1 VGDRFAFISE
11 ALKKQTMMGR
21 YRSLS
26 ELGTSDG
33 VYVTKGTDRFIN
45 LSSNDYLGLSQHP
58 DMISE
63 SNKWTLKYGTGS
75 GSSRLVT
82 GSREYHSLLEH
93 RLGSWLNRESVLSFN
108 SGYQLNS
115 TLLPSLSDKE
125 TVLYFD
131 RLNHNSLVQ
140 GALGSKAT
148 LKRYRHLDYD
158 HLTELLDADAHIS
171 RKIIV
176 TESLFS
182 MDGDVADLL
191 KLSQIAEAYNAILI
205 VDDAHA
211 VGVMGEQGKG
221 LTYGYDRID
230 IVLGTFGKAI
240 GSFGAFV
247 ATSSVI
253 HDYLINFCGGFIY
266 TTALPPGVIGAT
278 YVGVGLVKDMG
289 IQRSYLQQM
298 GDWFRA
304 ELQAVGLST
313 LGSTTHIIPILIG
326 DERDTLRIAE
336 RLRNNGYW
344 VSAIRPPTIQPGTSR
359 IRITLNTMLRQ
370 EHLSECVE
378 IIQKGVSSE
387 T

>member
-11 ALKKQTMMGR
+11 ALKKQATMGR
-21 YRSLS
+21 HRSLS
-26 ELGTSDG
+26 QLGNSDG

-58 DMISE
+58 DLISE

-82 GSREYHSLLEH
+82 GSREYHSLLEQ
-93 RLGSWLNRESVLSFN
+93 RLGSWLSRESVLSFN

-115 TLLPSLSDKE
+115 TLLPSLADRE
-125 TVLYFD
+125 TVFYFD

-158 HLTELLDADAHIS
+158 HLTDLLDADAQIS

-182 MDGDVADLL
+182 MDGDIADLRI
-191 KLSQIAEAYNAILI
+191 LSSIAETHNAILI

-230 IVLGTFGKAI
+230 IVIGTFGKAI
-240 GSFGAFV
+240 GSFGAF
-247 ATSSVI
+247 AASSSVI

-266 TTALPPGVIGAT
+266 TTALPPGIMGAT
-278 YVGVGLVKDMG
+278 YVGVGLVMG
-289 IQRSYLQQM
+289 MDIQRNYLQQM

-313 LGSTTHIIPILIG
+313 LGSTSHIIPILIG
-326 DERDTLRIAE
+326 NELDTLRIAE

-344 VSAIRPPTIQPGTSR
+344 VSAIRPPTVQPGTSR
-359 IRITLNTMLRQ
+359 IRITLNTLLRQ

-378 IIQKGVSSE
+378 IIQKGVSSK